1 MNRTENMLKEGTRM
15 AAAGFR
21 VEDLGAGV
29 MRTLSSRLSASVSD
43 LSKELRVTVEQL
55 EPVLETLER
64 DDMIHRASDSV
75 TGEVL
80 VSPTSRGLVR
90 VRKATNF
97 AL

>member
-1 MNRTENMLKEGTRM
+1 M
-15 AAAGFR
+15 ATAGFG

-43 LSKELRVTVEQL
+43 LSKELRVTVEELQPIL
-55 EPVLETLER
+55 ESLER
-64 DDMIHRASDSV
+64 DDMIHRVSDSV